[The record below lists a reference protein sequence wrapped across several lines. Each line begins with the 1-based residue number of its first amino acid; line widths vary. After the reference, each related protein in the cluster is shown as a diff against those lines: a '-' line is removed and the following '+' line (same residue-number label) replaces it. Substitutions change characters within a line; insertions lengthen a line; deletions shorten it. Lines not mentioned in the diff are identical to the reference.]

1 MPTFSPCRRYA
12 AAAALIAAIAWLASP
27 AAVHADMVDHLDLK
41 SDEFTKADVTRDDVL
56 AAIAAA
62 GADGT
67 ADFSGRRLNGLD
79 LSGLDLRRLK
89 LQSARIN
96 GANFAGANLEGVVLD
111 QAWALKSDFT
121 KANLKGASLFSTQ
134 LMDAKMP
141 GADFAGARIA
151 ADFSRADLKGAN
163 FAGADLSADMKNQ
176 SMGLMRG
183 VFRSSK
189 LEGASFKDANLA
201 RVLMEY
207 ASLRDADLSG
217 ANLMGS
223 ELAGADLTGANVADA
238 NFNGADVNSARLLS
252 LRGKDKARNLDGVK
266 NLDRAYVE

>member
-1 MPTFSPCRRYA
+1 
-12 AAAALIAAIAWLASP
+12 
-27 AAVHADMVDHLDLK
+27 MVDHLDLK

-163 FAGADLSADMKNQ
+163 FCRCRPVGRHEEPVDGADARRVPLEQA
-176 SMGLMRG
+176 RG
-183 VFRSSK
+183 RILQRRQPCPRSHGVRVAARRR
-189 LEGASFKDANLA
+189 LERRQPDGQ
-201 RVLMEY
+201 R
-207 ASLRDADLSG
+207 
-217 ANLMGS
+217 
-223 ELAGADLTGANVADA
+223 AGGCRPD
-238 NFNGADVNSARLLS
+238 
-252 LRGKDKARNLDGVK
+252 RG
-266 NLDRAYVE
+266 